1 MNGRLPAVPTF
12 SLAPA
17 AAYGS
22 APSHTPPVSG
32 ADGLLGTASSCRL
45 PLPVPPSV
53 SASWAAPAESGNGFW
68 KGGSRFAL
76 RQSLRGGGWRDAR
89 PEPRP
94 RPGCPVPGEGACV
107 RHGRTKR
114 TGAPRQPGVGPAGC
128 RGRRV
133 PDVGLR
139 LSTPRLPRD
148 VGRQLWGRPREG
160 IGLGE
165 AWDGVAGEAGSASWE
180 PEPAPDHAAGG
191 PISPPCRR
199 STPRITRAIT
209 SLPAPRP
216 PWAPLRAWQVC
227 VRCWGGEGGCIRY
240 PGPGWATCPGA
251 RVPVGIPE
259 RLSLWDREVISKP
272 VRAV

>member
-17 AAYGS
+17 AAYGG

-45 PLPVPPSV
+45 PLPVPPPSP
-53 SASWAAPAESGNGFW
+53 SPALFVRVVGHNGFW

-107 RHGRTKR
+107 GHGRTKR

-165 AWDGVAGEAGSASWE
+165 AWDGVAGEAGPASRE

-191 PISPPCRR
+191 PISPPSRR

-209 SLPAPRP
+209 SPPAPRP

-227 VRCWGGEGGCIRY
+227 VWCWGGEGGLH
-240 PGPGWATCPGA
+240 P
-251 RVPVGIPE
+251 VPRPWLGHLPRSSCSRGHPREAV
-259 RLSLWDREVISKP
+259 SLGQRGDL
-272 VRAV
+272 